1 MRIFLTGAT
10 SLIGA
15 AVAPALARAGH
26 HVTALLRPTG
36 PVPARLRQQGIDI
49 LTGDLSDVAANRSA
63 LEGYEALVH
72 CARDTSPNGPAI
84 DRQLID
90 AWRDVFWRAGSGL
103 LLYASSAWVIGPTRG
118 AVDESAATNPPEIER
133 DRLTTEQA
141 ILESQG
147 GGVRAVVVRPGL
159 VYGGDSGIVS
169 DMLRDAANGILR
181 VVGSGDN
188 HWPLVYRDDLVDL
201 FVRLVAHAEASGV
214 VHATDGSDDTVN
226 DLVEAMSS
234 HVVHKPE
241 VRHMSMADARH
252 RMGALAEALAMDQ
265 IVRSPKAL
273 AMGWTPSLTSAS
285 RNVPRLLEER
295 RDQVM
300 GAG

>member
-15 AVAPALARAGH
+15 AVAPALVKSGH
-26 HVTALLRPTG
+26 HVTAILPAKG
-36 PVPARLRQQGIDI
+36 PVPARLREQGVDV
-49 LTGDLSDVAANRSA
+49 LTGDLSDVAANRST
-63 LEGYEALVH
+63 LEGYTALVH
-72 CARDTSPNGPAI
+72 CARDTSPRGPEI
-84 DRQLID
+84 DRQVVD
-90 AWRDVFWRAGSGL
+90 TWRDVFWRAGSGL
-103 LLYASSAWVIGPTRG
+103 MLYASSTWVIGPTPI
-118 AVDESAATNPPEIER
+118 AVDESAPINPPEIER
-133 DRLTTEQA
+133 DRPATERA
-141 ILESQG
+141 FLESQG

-169 DMLRDAANGILR
+169 DMLRDAANGIVR

-188 HWPLVYRDDLVDL
+188 HWPLIYRDDLVDL
-201 FVRLVAHAEASGV
+201 FVRVIAHADVAGI
-214 VHATDGSDDTVN
+214 VHATDGSDETVN

-234 HVVHKPE
+234 QVTHKPE
-241 VRHMSMADARH
+241 VRHMSIADARH

-273 AMGWTPSLTSAS
+273 SIGWSPSLSSAS

>member
-15 AVAPALARAGH
+15 TVAAALTRAGH
-26 HVTALLRPTG
+26 QLTALVRPAG
-36 PVPARLRQQGIDI
+36 PIPARLRQQGIEI
-49 LTGDLSDVAANRSA
+49 LTGELADVGQNRGA
-63 LEGYEALVH
+63 LDGFEALVH
-72 CARDTSPNGPAI
+72 CARDASPRAAEI
-84 DRQLID
+84 DRQLAD
-90 AWRDVFWRAGSGL
+90 VFRDVFWRAGRGL
-103 LLYASSAWVIGPTRG
+103 FVYSSSAWVIGPTRG
-118 AVDESAATNPPEIER
+118 ADESTPIDPPEVER
-133 DRLTTEQA
+133 DRAATEQVM
-141 ILESQG
+141 LDSQG

-169 DMLRDAANGILR
+169 DMLRDACNGIVR

-188 HWPLVYRDDLVDL
+188 HWPLVYRDDLGDL
-201 FVRLVAHAEASGV
+201 FARVVAHPDVSGV

-226 DLVEAMSS
+226 DLVQAMSA

-241 VRHMSMADARH
+241 VRHMSIAEAKA
-252 RMGALAEALAMDQ
+252 RMGPLAEALAMDQ

-273 AMGWTPSLTSAS
+273 ALGWAPSLTSAA

>member
-36 PVPARLRQQGIDI
+36 PVPARLREQGIDV

-84 DRQLID
+84 DRQLIE

-103 LLYASSAWVIGPTRG
+103 LLYASSAWVLGPTRG
-118 AVDESAATNPPEIER
+118 AVDESAAANPPEIER

-159 VYGGDSGIVS
+159 VYGGDSGVVS
-169 DMLRDAANGILR
+169 DMLRDAANGIVR
-181 VVGSGDN
+181 VVGSGD
-188 HWPLVYRDDLVDL
+188 
-201 FVRLVAHAEASGV
+201 
-214 VHATDGSDDTVN
+214 TVN
-226 DLVEAMSS
+226 ELVEAMSS

-241 VRHMSMADARH
+241 VRHMSIADARH

>member
-15 AVAPALARAGH
+15 AVAPALVRAGH
-26 HVTALLRPTG
+26 HVTAIVRPTG
-36 PVPARLRQQGIDI
+36 PVPARLREQGIDV
-49 LTGDLSDVAANRSA
+49 LTGDLSDVSANRAA
-63 LEGYEALVH
+63 LEGYGALVH
-72 CARDTSPNGPAI
+72 CARDTSPRGPEI
-84 DRQLID
+84 DRQVID

-103 LLYASSAWVIGPTRG
+103 MIYASSAWVIGPTSG
-118 AVDESAATNPPEIER
+118 PVDESVAINPPEIER
-133 DRLTTEQA
+133 DRPATEQA

-159 VYGGDSGIVS
+159 IYGGDAGVVS
-169 DMLRDAANGILR
+169 DMLRDAANGIVR

-188 HWPLVYRDDLVDL
+188 HWPLIYRDDLVDL
-201 FVRLVAHAEASGV
+201 FVRVVAHADVAGV
-214 VHATDGSDDTVN
+214 VHATDGSSDTVN
-226 DLVEAMSS
+226 DLVEAMSN
-234 HVVHKPE
+234 HVTHKPE
-241 VRHMSMADARH
+241 VRHMSIADARH

-273 AMGWTPSLTSAS
+273 GMGWTPSLTSAC

>member
-10 SLIGA
+10 SLIGG

-26 HVTALLRPTG
+26 HVTAIVRPTG
-36 PVPARLRQQGIDI
+36 PVPARLKQQGLDV
-49 LTGDLSDVAANRSA
+49 LTGDLSDVSANRSA
-63 LEGYEALVH
+63 LEGYDVLIH
-72 CARDTSPNGPAI
+72 CARDASPQGPEI
-84 DRQLID
+84 DRRVID
-90 AWRDVFWRAGSGL
+90 TCRDVFWRAGRGVII
-103 LLYASSAWVIGPTRG
+103 YASSAWVIGPTRG
-118 AVDESAATNPPEIER
+118 AVDESTAINPPEIER
-133 DRLTTEQA
+133 DRPVTERA

-147 GGVRAVVVRPGL
+147 GGVRAIVVRPGL
-159 VYGGDSGIVS
+159 VYGGDSGVVS
-169 DMLRDAANGILR
+169 DMLRDATNGIVR
-181 VVGSGDN
+181 VVGTGDN
-188 HWPLVYRDDLVDL
+188 HWPLIYRDDLADL
-201 FVRLVAHAEASGV
+201 FVRLVAHPEIAGV

-234 HVVHKPE
+234 HVTHKPE
-241 VRHMSMADARH
+241 VRHMSLADARH

-273 AMGWTPSLTSAS
+273 AIGWAPSLTSAS

>member
-15 AVAPALARAGH
+15 AVAPALVRAGH
-26 HVTALLRPTG
+26 QVTAIVRPTG
-36 PVPARLRQQGIDI
+36 PVPARLREHGIDV

-63 LEGYEALVH
+63 LEGYGALVH
-72 CARDTSPNGPAI
+72 CARDTSPRGPEI
-84 DRQLID
+84 DRQVID
-90 AWRDVFWRAGSGL
+90 TWRDVFWRAGGGL
-103 LLYASSAWVIGPTRG
+103 MLYASSAWVIGPTPG
-118 AVDESAATNPPEIER
+118 PVDESAPINPPEMER
-133 DRLTTEQA
+133 DRPATERA

-147 GGVRAVVVRPGL
+147 GGVRAVVMRPGL

-169 DMLRDAANGILR
+169 DMLRDAANGIVR

-201 FVRLVAHAEASGV
+201 FVRVIAHADVAGI
-214 VHATDGSDDTVN
+214 VHATDGSTDTVN
-226 DLVEAMSS
+226 DLVEAMSG
-234 HVVHKPE
+234 HVTHKPE
-241 VRHMSMADARH
+241 VRYMSLADARH

-273 AMGWTPSLTSAS
+273 AIGWSPSLTSAS

>member
-15 AVAPALARAGH
+15 AVAPALVRAGH
-26 HVTALLRPTG
+26 QVTAILRPTG
-36 PVPARLRQQGIDI
+36 PVPARLREQGVGV
-49 LTGDLSDVAANRSA
+49 LTGDLSDVAANRA
-63 LEGYEALVH
+63 VLEGYAALVH
-72 CARDTSPNGPAI
+72 CARDTSARGPEI
-84 DRQLID
+84 DRQVID
-90 AWRDVFWRAGSGL
+90 TWRDVFWRAGSGL
-103 LLYASSAWVIGPTRG
+103 MVYASSAWVIGPTAG
-118 AVDESAATNPPEIER
+118 AVDESTAINPPEIER
-133 DRLTTEQA
+133 DRPSTERA

-159 VYGGDSGIVS
+159 IYGGDSGIVS
-169 DMLRDAANGILR
+169 DMLRDAANGIVR

-188 HWPLVYRDDLVDL
+188 HWPLIYRDDLVDL
-201 FVRLVAHAEASGV
+201 FVRVIGHAAAAGV

-234 HVVHKPE
+234 HVTHKPE
-241 VRHMSMADARH
+241 VRHMSLADARH

-273 AMGWTPSLTSAS
+273 AIGWTPSLTSAS

>member
-26 HVTALLRPTG
+26 HVTAIVRPTG
-36 PVPARLRQQGIDI
+36 AVPARLREQGIDV
-49 LTGDLSDVAANRSA
+49 LTGDLSDVSVNRSA
-63 LEGYEALVH
+63 LEGYDALIH
-72 CARDTSPNGPAI
+72 CARDTSPRGPEI
-84 DRQLID
+84 DRQVID
-90 AWRDVFWRAGSGL
+90 TCRDVFWRAGAGL
-103 LLYASSAWVIGPTRG
+103 MVYASSTWVIGSTRG
-118 AVDESAATNPPEIER
+118 AVDESAAINPPEIER
-133 DRLTTEQA
+133 DRPATERA

-159 VYGGDSGIVS
+159 VYGGDSGVVS
-169 DMLRDAANGILR
+169 DMLRDAANGIVR

-188 HWPLVYRDDLVDL
+188 HWPLIYRDDLVDL
-201 FVRLVAHAEASGV
+201 FVRVVGNAGI

-234 HVVHKPE
+234 HVTHKPE
-241 VRHMSMADARH
+241 VRHMSLADARH

>member
-15 AVAPALARAGH
+15 AVAPALVRAGH
-26 HVTALLRPTG
+26 HVTAIVRPTG
-36 PVPARLRQQGIDI
+36 PVPARLREQGIDV

-63 LEGYEALVH
+63 LDGYAALVH
-72 CARDTSPNGPAI
+72 CARDTSPRGPEI
-84 DRQLID
+84 DRQVID
-90 AWRDVFWRAGSGL
+90 TWRDVFWRAGSGVMV
-103 LLYASSAWVIGPTRG
+103 YASSTWVIGPTSG
-118 AVDESAATNPPEIER
+118 PVDESAAINPPEIER
-133 DRLTTEQA
+133 DRPATEQA

-159 VYGGDSGIVS
+159 IYGGDSGIVS
-169 DMLRDAANGILR
+169 DMLRDAANGIVR

-188 HWPLVYRDDLVDL
+188 RWPLIYRDDLVDL
-201 FVRLVAHAEASGV
+201 FVRVVAHTDVAGV

-241 VRHMSMADARH
+241 VRHMSIADARH

-273 AMGWTPSLTSAS
+273 AIGWSPSLTSAS

>member
-15 AVAPALARAGH
+15 AVAPALAKAGH
-26 HVTALLRPTG
+26 HVTAILPAKRA
-36 PVPARLRQQGIDI
+36 VPARLREQGIDV
-49 LTGDLSDVAANRSA
+49 LTGELADVGANRGA
-63 LEGYEALVH
+63 LEGYDALVH
-72 CARDTSPNGPAI
+72 CARDTSPRGAEI

-90 AWRDVFWRAGSGL
+90 TCRDVFWRAGAGL
-103 LLYASSAWVIGPTRG
+103 FVYASNAWVIGPTPG
-118 AVDESAATNPPEIER
+118 AVDESTPLNPPEIER
-133 DRLTTEQA
+133 DRPQTEQA

-147 GGVRAVVVRPGL
+147 GGVRAIVVRPGL

-169 DMLRDAANGILR
+169 DMLRDAANGIVR

-188 HWPLVYRDDLVDL
+188 HWPLIYRDDLVDL
-201 FVRLVAHAEASGV
+201 FVRLVAHPDIAGV

-241 VRHMSMADARH
+241 VRHMSIADARH
-252 RMGALAEALAMDQ
+252 RMGTLAEALAMDQ

-273 AMGWTPSLTSAS
+273 AIGWSPSLTSAS

>member
-26 HVTALLRPTG
+26 HVMAIVRPTG
-36 PVPARLRQQGIDI
+36 PVPARLREHGIEV
-49 LTGDLSDVAANRSA
+49 LTGDLSEVAANRSA
-63 LEGYEALVH
+63 LDGCDALVH
-72 CARDTSPNGPAI
+72 CARDTSPRGPEI
-84 DRQLID
+84 DRRVID
-90 AWRDVFWRAGSGL
+90 TCRDVFWRAGAGL
-103 LLYASSAWVIGPTRG
+103 MIYASSAWVIGPTRG
-118 AVDESAATNPPEIER
+118 AVDESAAIDPPEIER
-133 DRLTTEQA
+133 DRPATEQA

-169 DMLRDAANGILR
+169 DMLRDATNGIVR

-188 HWPLVYRDDLVDL
+188 HWPLIYRDDLVDL
-201 FVRLVAHAEASGV
+201 FVRIVGDAGVAGV

-234 HVVHKPE
+234 QVTHKPE
-241 VRHMSMADARH
+241 VRHMSLADARH

>member
-10 SLIGA
+10 SVIGA
-15 AVAPALARAGH
+15 AVAPALVKAGH
-26 HVTALLRPTG
+26 HVTAILRPTG
-36 PVPARLRQQGIDI
+36 PVPARLREQGIDV
-49 LTGDLSDVAANRSA
+49 LTGDLSDVGANRSA
-63 LEGYEALVH
+63 FEGHDALVH
-72 CARDTSPNGPAI
+72 CARDPSARGAEI
-84 DRQLID
+84 DRQVID
-90 AWRDVFWRAGSGL
+90 GCREVFWRAGRGVFV
-103 LLYASSAWVIGPTRG
+103 YASSAWVIGPTRG
-118 AVDESAATNPPEIER
+118 AVDESTAINPPEVER
-133 DRLTTEQA
+133 DRPATEQA
-141 ILESQG
+141 VLESQG
-147 GGVRAVVVRPGL
+147 GGVRAIVVRLGL
-159 VYGGDSGIVS
+159 VYGGESGIVS
-169 DMLRDAANGILR
+169 DMLRDACNGIVR

-188 HWPLVYRDDLVDL
+188 HWPLIYRDDLADL
-201 FVRLVAHAEASGV
+201 FVRLIAHADIAGL

-234 HVVHKPE
+234 HVTHKPE
-241 VRHMSMADARH
+241 VRHMSIADARH

-273 AMGWTPSLTSAS
+273 GIGWAPSLTSAS

>member
-15 AVAPALARAGH
+15 AVAPALVRAGH
-26 HVTALLRPTG
+26 QVTAIVRPTG
-36 PVPARLRQQGIDI
+36 PVPARLREQGIDV
-49 LTGDLSDVAANRSA
+49 LTGDLSDVAANRST

-72 CARDTSPNGPAI
+72 CARDTSPRGPDI
-84 DRQLID
+84 DRQVID
-90 AWRDVFWRAGSGL
+90 TWRDVLWRAGGGL
-103 LLYASSAWVIGPTRG
+103 MLYASSAWVIGPTPG
-118 AVDESAATNPPEIER
+118 AVDESAPINPPEMER
-133 DRLTTEQA
+133 DRPATERA
-141 ILESQG
+141 VLESQG
-147 GGVRAVVVRPGL
+147 GGVRAVVIRPGL

-169 DMLRDAANGILR
+169 DMLRDAANGIVR

-201 FVRLVAHAEASGV
+201 FVRVIAHADVAGI

-226 DLVEAMSS
+226 DLVEAMSNQ
-234 HVVHKPE
+234 VTHKPE
-241 VRHMSMADARH
+241 VRHMSLADARH

-273 AMGWTPSLTSAS
+273 AIGWSPSLTSAS

>member
-15 AVAPALARAGH
+15 VVAPALVRAGH
-26 HVTALLRPTG
+26 QVTAIVRPTG
-36 PVPARLRQQGIDI
+36 PVPARLREQGIDV

-63 LEGYEALVH
+63 LEGYGALVH
-72 CARDTSPNGPAI
+72 CARDTSFCGPEV
-84 DRQLID
+84 DRQVID
-90 AWRDVFWRAGSGL
+90 TWRDVFWRAGSGL
-103 LLYASSAWVIGPTRG
+103 MVYASSTWVIGPTSG
-118 AVDESAATNPPEIER
+118 PVDESAAINPPEIER
-133 DRLTTEQA
+133 DRPATEQA

-159 VYGGDSGIVS
+159 IYGGDSGIVS
-169 DMLRDAANGILR
+169 DMLRDAANGIVR

-188 HWPLVYRDDLVDL
+188 HWPLIYRDDLVDL
-201 FVRLVAHAEASGV
+201 FVRVIGHPDVAGI

-241 VRHMSMADARH
+241 VRHMSIADARH

-273 AMGWTPSLTSAS
+273 AIGWSPSLTSAS

>member
-15 AVAPALARAGH
+15 AVAPALVRAGH
-26 HVTALLRPTG
+26 QVTAIVRPTG
-36 PVPARLRQQGIDI
+36 PVPARLREQGIDV

-63 LEGYEALVH
+63 LEGYGALVH
-72 CARDTSPNGPAI
+72 CARDTSPRGPEV
-84 DRQLID
+84 DRQVID
-90 AWRDVFWRAGSGL
+90 TWRDVFWRAGSGL
-103 LLYASSAWVIGPTRG
+103 MVYASSTWVIGPTSG
-118 AVDESAATNPPEIER
+118 PVDESAAINPPEIER
-133 DRLTTEQA
+133 DRPATEQA

-159 VYGGDSGIVS
+159 IYGGDSGIVS
-169 DMLRDAANGILR
+169 DMLRDAANGIVR

-188 HWPLVYRDDLVDL
+188 HWPLIYRDDLVDL
-201 FVRLVAHAEASGV
+201 FVRVIGHPDVAGI

-226 DLVEAMSS
+226 DLVVAI
-234 HVVHKPE
+234 
-241 VRHMSMADARH
+241 ADARH

-273 AMGWTPSLTSAS
+273 AIGWSPSLTSAS

>member
-15 AVAPALARAGH
+15 AVAPALVKAGH
-26 HVTALLRPTG
+26 HVTAILRPTG
-36 PVPARLRQQGIDI
+36 PVPARLRTQGIDV
-49 LTGDLSDVAANRSA
+49 LTGDLSDIGANRSA
-63 LEGYEALVH
+63 LEGYDALVH
-72 CARDTSPNGPAI
+72 CARDTSAHGAGI
-84 DRQLID
+84 DRQVID
-90 AWRDVFWRAGSGL
+90 ACREVFWRAGRGVFV
-103 LLYASSAWVIGPTRG
+103 YASSAWVIGPTRG
-118 AVDESAATNPPEIER
+118 AVDESTPINPPEVER
-133 DRLTTEQA
+133 DRAATEQA
-141 ILESQG
+141 VLESQG
-147 GGVRAVVVRPGL
+147 GGVRALVVRPGL
-159 VYGGDSGIVS
+159 VYGGDSGVIS
-169 DMLRDAANGILR
+169 DMLRDACNGIVR

-188 HWPLVYRDDLVDL
+188 HWPLIYRDDLADL
-201 FVRLVAHAEASGV
+201 FVRLITHAGIAGV

-234 HVVHKPE
+234 HVTHKPE
-241 VRHMSMADARH
+241 VRHMSIADARH

-273 AMGWTPSLTSAS
+273 AIGWAPSLTSAS

>member
-15 AVAPALARAGH
+15 AVAPALVRAGH
-26 HVTALLRPTG
+26 QVTAIVRPTG
-36 PVPARLRQQGIDI
+36 PVPARLREQGIDV

-63 LEGYEALVH
+63 LEGYGALVH
-72 CARDTSPNGPAI
+72 CARDTSPRGPEV
-84 DRQLID
+84 DRQVID
-90 AWRDVFWRAGSGL
+90 TWRDVFWRAGSGL
-103 LLYASSAWVIGPTRG
+103 MVYASSTWVIGPTSG
-118 AVDESAATNPPEIER
+118 PVDESAAINPPEIER
-133 DRLTTEQA
+133 DRPATEQA

-159 VYGGDSGIVS
+159 IYGGDSGIVS
-169 DMLRDAANGILR
+169 DMLRDAANGIVR

-188 HWPLVYRDDLVDL
+188 HWPLIYRDDLVDL
-201 FVRLVAHAEASGV
+201 FVRVIGHPDVAGI

-241 VRHMSMADARH
+241 VRHMSIADARH

-265 IVRSPKAL
+265 IGRSPKAL
-273 AMGWTPSLTSAS
+273 AIGWSPSLTSAS